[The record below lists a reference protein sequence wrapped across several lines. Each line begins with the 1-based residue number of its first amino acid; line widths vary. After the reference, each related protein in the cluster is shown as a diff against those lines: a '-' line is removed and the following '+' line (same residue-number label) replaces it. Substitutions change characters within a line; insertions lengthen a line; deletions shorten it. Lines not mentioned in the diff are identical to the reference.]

1 MKLTLQAP
9 EWVSYEI
16 ALRASHI
23 STRRSLAP
31 GTSLIVGPVPEVW
44 FPDSQLTQL
53 YTTGYPA
60 ATILAWQTRRE
71 EEEL

>member
-16 ALRASHI
+16 AFRASHI

-31 GTSLIVGPVPEVW
+31 GTSLIVGPVPEIW
-44 FPDSQLTQL
+44 FSNSQLTQL

-60 ATILAWQTRRE
+60 ATILAWRKEKE
-71 EEEL
+71 EV